1 MNEREPR
8 TSIYYV
14 NGRFLPAAQAAL
26 GVDDLGLV
34 RGYGVF
40 EVLRTYGVRPFGL
53 RAHLERLQRSA
64 AQIELALPGS
74 LEEIGQI
81 VEATLAQNDGCDVT
95 ARVIVT
101 GGSSGT
107 FLMPEDRP
115 SLLVMVEPVRP
126 FPESLYQ
133 TGASLITVDLP
144 RFMPTVKSL
153 NYVTAI
159 RGQRRAKQAGA
170 VEALYCD
177 PQGWLSECTT
187 SNLFLVRGDQLITP
201 TGEVLPGITRAAV
214 LELAADLLEVV
225 ERPVHCSELAQA
237 DELFITSTTKEILPI
252 VRVDDQTIAAGR
264 VGGRTQQ
271 LSELFCQ
278 AVRQEPIVLL
288 SR

>member
-1 MNEREPR
+1 MNERDPR

-81 VEATLAQNDGCDVT
+81 VEATLAQNDACDVT
-95 ARVIVT
+95 VRVIVT

-126 FPESLYQ
+126 FPESFYQ

-153 NYVTAI
+153 N
-159 RGQRRAKQAGA
+159 
-170 VEALYCD
+170 
-177 PQGWLSECTT
+177 
-187 SNLFLVRGDQLITP
+187 
-201 TGEVLPGITRAAV
+201 
-214 LELAADLLEVV
+214 
-225 ERPVHCSELAQA
+225 
-237 DELFITSTTKEILPI
+237 
-252 VRVDDQTIAAGR
+252 
-264 VGGRTQQ
+264 
-271 LSELFCQ
+271 
-278 AVRQEPIVLL
+278 
-288 SR
+288 